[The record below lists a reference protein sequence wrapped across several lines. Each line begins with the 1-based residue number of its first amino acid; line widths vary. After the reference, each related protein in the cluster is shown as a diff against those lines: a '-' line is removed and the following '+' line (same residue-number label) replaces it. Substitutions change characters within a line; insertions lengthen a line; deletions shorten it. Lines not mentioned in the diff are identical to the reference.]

1 MAIPRCSLCP
11 RSCRVPRA
19 DDAPSAGVCGM
30 PAMPVVARAAL
41 HVGEEPCISG
51 TRGSGTVFFSGCS
64 LGCVFCQNHPISHER
79 FGETV
84 SIRRLAEIFWELE
97 AQGAHNINLVNPT
110 HYAAAIRQALR
121 LYRPAIPVVYNSS
134 GYERVETLRALE
146 GLVDIYLPDLK
157 YVHEEP
163 AAAFSGASDYFSR
176 AAAAILEMA
185 RQTGPFVLDD
195 RGVAIRGTLV
205 RHLVLPGHT
214 RSSLEVLDWMKAHLP
229 RGVWVSLLS
238 QYTPLQ
244 PIENAPE
251 LNRRIT
257 RREYDKVVD
266 HLLELG
272 LTNGYVQERDSA
284 DSRYI
289 PAFDLTGIEN

>member
-185 RQTGPFVLDD
+185 RQTGPMVLNAQ
-195 RGVAIRGTLV
+195 GVAVKGTMV
-205 RHLVLPGHT
+205 RHLVLPGYT
-214 RSSLEVLDWMKAHLP
+214 RESLAVLDWLAGHKEA
-229 RGVWVSLLS
+229 VWVSLLV
-238 QYTPLQ
+238 QYTPVL
-244 PIENAPE
+244 PMEAYPS
-251 LNRRIT
+251 LNRTLTARERRKVWDYMLERGIT
-257 RREYDKVVD
+257 D
-266 HLLELG
+266 
-272 LTNGYVQERDSA
+272 GYVQERGCSGTA
-284 DSRYI
+284 YI
-289 PAFDLTGIEN
+289 PAFDLTGVKG

>member
-185 RQTGPFVLDD
+185 RQTGPMVLNAQ
-195 RGVAIRGTLV
+195 GVAVKGTMV
-205 RHLVLPGHT
+205 RHLVLPGYT
-214 RSSLEVLDWMKAHLP
+214 RESLAVLDWLAGHKEA
-229 RGVWVSLLS
+229 VWVSLL
-238 QYTPLQ
+238 YTPVL
-244 PIENAPE
+244 PMEAYPS
-251 LNRRIT
+251 LNRTLTARERRKVWDYMLERGIT
-257 RREYDKVVD
+257 D
-266 HLLELG
+266 
-272 LTNGYVQERDSA
+272 GYVQERGCSGTA
-284 DSRYI
+284 YI
-289 PAFDLTGIEN
+289 PAFDLTGVKG

>member
-185 RQTGPFVLDD
+185 RQTGPMVLNAQ
-195 RGVAIRGTLV
+195 GVAVKGTMV
-205 RHLVLPGHT
+205 RHLVLPGELENT
-214 RSSLEVLDWMKAHLP
+214 RRVID
-229 RGVWVSLLS
+229 WVSETFHPGDVLFSLMS
-238 QYTPLQ
+238 QYTPQ
-244 PIENAPE
+244 PGATGK
-251 LNRRIT
+251 LSRKVT
-257 RREYDKVVD
+257 AAEYRSAAAYLRNCGIRD
-266 HLLELG
+266 
-272 LTNGYVQERDSA
+272 GYPQERASA
-284 DSRYI
+284 QEEYT
-289 PAFDLTGIEN
+289 PEFDLSGL

>member
-121 LYRPAIPVVYNSS
+121 LCRPAIPVVYNSS

-185 RQTGPFVLDD
+185 RQTGPMVLNAQ
-195 RGVAIRGTLV
+195 GVAVKGTMV
-205 RHLVLPGHT
+205 RHLVLPGYT
-214 RSSLEVLDWMKAHLP
+214 RESLAVLDWLAGHKEA
-229 RGVWVSLLS
+229 VWVSLLF
-238 QYTPLQ
+238 QYTPVL
-244 PIENAPE
+244 PMEAYPS
-251 LNRRIT
+251 LNRTLTARERRKVWDYMLERGIT
-257 RREYDKVVD
+257 D
-266 HLLELG
+266 
-272 LTNGYVQERDSA
+272 GYVQERGCSGTA
-284 DSRYI
+284 YI
-289 PAFDLTGIEN
+289 PAFDLTGVKG

>member
-84 SIRRLAEIFWELE
+84 SIRRLAEIFRELE

-163 AAAFSGASDYFSR
+163 AAAFSGR
-176 AAAAILEMA
+176 
-185 RQTGPFVLDD
+185 
-195 RGVAIRGTLV
+195 V
-205 RHLVLPGHT
+205 RLF
-214 RSSLEVLDWMKAHLP
+214 LP
-229 RGVWVSLLS
+229 RGGGHPGNGEADGADGFERTGVGGKGHQGADPGAAGV
-238 QYTPLQ
+238 YPGI
-244 PIENAPE
+244 PGGI
-251 LNRRIT
+251 
-257 RREYDKVVD
+257 
-266 HLLELG
+266 G
-272 LTNGYVQERDSA
+272 LAGGT
-284 DSRYI
+284 
-289 PAFDLTGIEN
+289 

>member
-185 RQTGPFVLDD
+185 RQTGPMVLNAQ
-195 RGVAIRGTLV
+195 GVAVKGTMV
-205 RHLVLPGHT
+205 RHLVLPGYT
-214 RSSLEVLDWMKAHLP
+214 RESLAVLDWLARHKEA
-229 RGVWVSLLS
+229 VWVSLLF
-238 QYTPLQ
+238 QYTPVL
-244 PIENAPE
+244 PMEAYPS
-251 LNRRIT
+251 LNRTLTARERRKVWDYMLERGIT
-257 RREYDKVVD
+257 D
-266 HLLELG
+266 
-272 LTNGYVQERDSA
+272 GYVQERGCSGTA
-284 DSRYI
+284 YI
-289 PAFDLTGIEN
+289 PAFDLTGVKG